1 MNLAINIIFLVITGG
16 LAAVFLVNLLINLF
30 RAILVNKQL
39 KKNPLTVDGKII
51 DIQQSKSRIK
61 VIVEFVSPT
70 NRNKFQESF
79 ELSTKKFG
87 DQYTVGQDIKLYYAD
102 VKDLKK
108 VNCFPVYLEGQKMG
122 VDAASVFT
130 DAFLLAGGLYVFIM
144 LLISM
149 ITKKIDADG
158 IAHIG
163 LEKNALPLIAMLSRF
178 NGEVYV
184 DSNGATLA
192 VTSGIFLI
200 IIVFFYVL
208 LFPYIK
214 ERFLGMSTAHKNS
227 YLKLYGVKGMAE
239 VKTFKFTHGKGPN
252 NEKES
257 YLTIEFD
264 DVNGKTVT
272 THLSS
277 YLYSESQE
285 QYIDILYDEKNPN
298 NVVYMRK

>member
-1 MNLAINIIFLVITGG
+1 MEMKENSQKKV
-16 LAAVFLVNLLINLF
+16 LLSVLGV
-30 RAILVNKQL
+30 AILVVAVIGISFAAYTTTFKSTAN
-39 KKNPLTVDGKII
+39 TVTTGT
-51 DIQQSKSRIK
+51 
-61 VIVEFVSPT
+61 VMVSYNEPSQAINVT
-70 NRNKFQESF
+70 N
-79 ELSTKKFG
+79 
-87 DQYTVGQDIKLYYAD
+87 AM
-102 VKDLKK
+102 
-108 VNCFPVYLEGQKMG
+108 PM
-122 VDAASVFT
+122 A
-130 DAFLLAGGLYVFIM
+130 
-144 LLISM
+144 
-149 ITKKIDADG
+149 DADG